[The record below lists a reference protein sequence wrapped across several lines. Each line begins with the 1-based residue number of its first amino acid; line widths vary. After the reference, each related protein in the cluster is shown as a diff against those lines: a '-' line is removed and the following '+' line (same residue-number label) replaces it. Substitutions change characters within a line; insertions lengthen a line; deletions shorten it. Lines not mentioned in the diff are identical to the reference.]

1 MCASLNL
8 NNASVVTDLLQRQV
22 YIVSINNFT
31 TMKLKTSISVL
42 AGCLVIFLF
51 IMLPVFLSMKSQK
64 DESIA
69 SFKGSDF
76 SLKDMNNNTITQ
88 ESFDGPLTA
97 IFFGFTNCPDV
108 CPMTL
113 NKMDIVLDKLGNKK
127 KDIKVFFISVDPE
140 RDTPEVVKDYL
151 SNFDN
156 KFIGITGD
164 PEKIFLLYKSWGV
177 ISKKIFLENGEYNV
191 DHSTPVILLKNGKF
205 VSMISHRDDIK
216 KSTKILKKYL

>member
-1 MCASLNL
+1 
-8 NNASVVTDLLQRQV
+8 
-22 YIVSINNFT
+22 
-31 TMKLKTSISVL
+31 MKLKTSISIL

-51 IMLPVFLSMKSQK
+51 IMLPVFLSIQDKK
-64 DESIA
+64 KESIA

-113 NKMDIVLDKLGNKK
+113 NKMDIVLDKLKNNKRN
-127 KDIKVFFISVDPE
+127 IKFFFISVDPE
-140 RDTPEVVKDYL
+140 RDTPKVVKNYL

-156 KFIGITGD
+156 NFVGITGE
-164 PEKIFLLYKSWGV
+164 PEKIFLLYQSWGV
-177 ISKKIFLENGEYNV
+177 MSKKIFLDNGEYDI
-191 DHSTPVILLKNGKF
+191 DHSSPVILLKNGKYI
-205 VSMISHRDDIK
+205 SMISHRDDIK
-216 KSTKILKKYL
+216 NSVKIIKKYL

>member
-1 MCASLNL
+1 
-8 NNASVVTDLLQRQV
+8 
-22 YIVSINNFT
+22 
-31 TMKLKTSISVL
+31 MKIKTSISIL

-51 IMLPVFLSMKSQK
+51 IMLPVFLSIKSQK
-64 DESIA
+64 DDSIA
-69 SFKGSDF
+69 AFKGSDF

-113 NKMDIVLDKLGNKK
+113 NKMDIVLDKLENKK
-127 KDIKVFFISVDPE
+127 KDVKVFFISVDPE
-140 RDTPEVVKDYL
+140 KDTPEVIKNYL

-177 ISKKIFLENGEYNV
+177 ISKKIFLDNGEYNI
-191 DHSTPVILLKNGKF
+191 DHSTPVILLKNGEYI
-205 VSMISHRDDIK
+205 SMISHRDDIK
-216 KSTKILKKYL
+216 KSIKILKKYL